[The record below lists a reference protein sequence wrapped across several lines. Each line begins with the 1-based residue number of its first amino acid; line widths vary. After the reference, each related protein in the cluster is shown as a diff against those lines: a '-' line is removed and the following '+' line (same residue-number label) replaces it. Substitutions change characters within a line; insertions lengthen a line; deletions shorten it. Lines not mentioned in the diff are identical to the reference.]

1 MTLNKK
7 VLAGLVALA
16 AAGTAQSATLVAED
30 GWEVKVGGLINQF
43 VTFSD
48 YDNRTSGDVNEVRDG
63 LLPAFLNFDF
73 KAPTMNGLDIAAHIS
88 FSPSTNQ
95 DSYGAG
101 EQREVYFTVD
111 GSFGQVL
118 AGKALGLYG
127 SHNILTDQTLWGV
140 GYGTSGNGT
149 TTLGGIGLGYDYAAW
164 RSQVRW
170 TSNDMNGFK
179 IALAVLDNGGP
190 SIGLTGANG
199 GKPTGGLVTGAAD
212 SEDLRYEIDLSYAGT
227 IDNGSYSAWVSAMH
241 QGDDIFGS
249 NTDQAD
255 DESAWTVGGTLVLGG
270 FEAMVQYSDAEGSA
284 AGVAGVASA
293 AAVAESGSIAGGDYV
308 PASAAVAGTVAT
320 SSSKT
325 EWEQYIVQAGYRFNG
340 TTLVSASY
348 ADLEDKKASS
358 DDSID
363 RITVGVYHD
372 VNANLKLVAEYT
384 QVEDDTSNSS
394 SDVDIY
400 SLGGFVFF

>member
-16 AAGTAQSATLVAED
+16 AASTAQSATLVAED

-170 TSNDMNGFK
+170 TSPDMNGFK
-179 IALAVLDNGGP
+179 IALSVNDNGGP
-190 SIGLTGANG
+190 AIGLAGN
-199 GKPTGGLVTGAAD
+199 KPTGGIVTGAAD
-212 SEDLRYEIDLSYAGT
+212 SEDFRYEADLSYAGT
-227 IDNGSYSAWVSAMH
+227 FDNGSYSAWLSAMH
-241 QGDDIFGS
+241 QGDDVFGS

-255 DESAWTVGGTLVLGG
+255 DESAWTVGGTLVYGG
-270 FEAMVQYSDAEGSA
+270 FEAMAQYSDAEG
-284 AGVAGVASA
+284 AS
-293 AAVAESGSIAGGDYV
+293 ST
-308 PASAAVAGTVAT
+308 TV
-320 SSSKT
+320 KE
-325 EWEQYIVQAGYRFNG
+325 EWEQYIVQAGYRFGG

-384 QVEDDTSNSS
+384 NVEDDTSNSAA
-394 SDVDIY
+394 DVDIY
-400 SLGGFVFF
+400 SIGGFVFF

>member
-16 AAGTAQSATLVAED
+16 AASTSAQSATLVAED

-48 YDNRTSGDVNEVRDG
+48 YDNRTSGNVNEVRDG

-88 FSPSTNQ
+88 FSPGTNQ
-95 DSYGAG
+95 SSYDTF

-111 GSFGQVL
+111 GSFGQIL

-140 GYGTSGNGT
+140 GYGTSGNGG

-179 IALAVLDNGGP
+179 LALSVSDNSGPAVGALAGD
-190 SIGLTGANG
+190 
-199 GKPTGGLVTGAAD
+199 KPTGSLQSGQSD
-212 SEDLRYEIDLSYAGT
+212 SEDFRYEADLSYAGAF
-227 IDNGSYSAWVSAMH
+227 DGGSYSAWVSAMH
-241 QGDDIFGS
+241 QGDDVFGS

-255 DESAWTVGGTLVLGG
+255 DESAWTVGGTLVFGG
-270 FEAMVQYSDAEGSA
+270 FEAMAQYSDAEG
-284 AGVAGVASA
+284 ASDTTTK
-293 AAVAESGSIAGGDYV
+293 E
-308 PASAAVAGTVAT
+308 
-320 SSSKT
+320 
-325 EWEQYIVQAGYRFNG
+325 EWEQYIVQAGYRFG
-340 TTLVSASY
+340 GSTLVSASY
-348 ADLEDKKASS
+348 ADLEDKNASS

-384 QVEDDTSNSS
+384 QVEDDTSDSAA
-394 SDVDIY
+394 DVDIY

>member
-16 AAGTAQSATLVAED
+16 AASTAQSATLVAED

-48 YDNRTSGDVNEVRDG
+48 YDNKTSGDVNEVRDG

-170 TSNDMNGFK
+170 TSPDMNGFK
-179 IALAVLDNGGP
+179 VALAVLDNGGP
-190 SIGLTGANG
+190 SIGLAGD
-199 GKPTGGLVTGAAD
+199 KPTGGIVTGAAD

-227 IDNGSYSAWVSAMH
+227 FDNGSYSAWVSAMH

-270 FEAMVQYSDAEGSA
+270 FEAMAQYSDAEGASA
-284 AGVAGVASA
+284 ATALTYADAAETVVATTAVASA
-293 AAVAESGSIAGGDYV
+293 
-308 PASAAVAGTVAT
+308 
-320 SSSKT
+320 KT

-384 QVEDDTSNSS
+384 NVEDDTSNSA

>member
-1 MTLNKK
+1 MTFNKK
-7 VLAGLVALA
+7 VLAGLVAFA
-16 AAGTAQSATLVAED
+16 AASTSAQAVTLVAED

-95 DSYGAG
+95 NSYQAG

-140 GYGTSGNGT
+140 GYGTTGNGS

-170 TSNDMNGFK
+170 TSPDMNGFK
-179 IALAVLDNGGP
+179 VAVAVMDSGGP
-190 SIGLTGANG
+190 AIGLAGN
-199 GKPTGGLVTGAAD
+199 KPTGSITSGSNAANTTQFD
-212 SEDLRYEIDLSYAGT
+212 SEDFRYEIDLSYAGSF
-227 IDNGSYSAWVSAMH
+227 DNGSYSAWVSAMH

-249 NTDQAD
+249 TTDFAD
-255 DESAWTVGGTLVLGG
+255 DESAWTVGGTLSVAN
-270 FEAMVQYSDAEGSA
+270 FEFMAQYSDAEG
-284 AGVAGVASA
+284 AS
-293 AAVAESGSIAGGDYV
+293 ST
-308 PASAAVAGTVAT
+308 TV
-320 SSSKT
+320 KQ
-325 EWEQYIVQAGYRFNG
+325 EWEQYMVQGGYRFGG

-348 ADLEDKKASS
+348 ANLEDKNATS
-358 DDSID
+358 DDEID
-363 RITVGVYHD
+363 RLTVGVYHD

-384 QVEDDTSNSS
+384 KVEDDTSNSAA
-394 SDVDIY
+394 DVDIY
-400 SLGGFVFF
+400 SIGGFVFF